1 MPIDN
6 TSCNKALKKI
16 SSTIDSE
23 PVTLQN
29 LRHMHTCLCV
39 EDGMDVIY
47 VADRLIHEDI
57 NTTLKEYNLLSSNL
71 RQHNQTKVGTFLH

>member
-1 MPIDN
+1 
-6 TSCNKALKKI
+6 
-16 SSTIDSE
+16 
-23 PVTLQN
+23 
-29 LRHMHTCLCV
+29 MHTCLCV